1 MKHIKAAALTIWFS
15 WRNHWFGLILAI
27 TIIALGFA
35 DTSIQNTL
43 RYDRPAILSYELWR
57 IITAHLVHLG
67 WSHLLMNLAGL
78 VMVFFFF
85 GTFLKSIQWF
95 FVFFISAL
103 GTSILLLQLNPQLIW
118 YVGLS
123 GVLHG
128 FFIAG
133 GIADIKVNPKE
144 AYVFLT
150 LIIGKLMWE
159 QLYGPLPGSE
169 ATAGGYVIVDA
180 HFFGAIWGALALV
193 IISLTS
199 KRLVIRR
206 Q

>member
-1 MKHIKAAALTIWFS
+1 MKHIEAFTPAILFYL
-15 WRNHWFGLILAI
+15 RHYWFGLTLAL
-27 TIIALGFA
+27 IIIVLGLI
-35 DTSIQNTL
+35 DTSNQNIL
-43 RYDRPAILSYELWR
+43 RFDRPAILSYQLWR

-85 GTFLKSIQWF
+85 GTFLKNSQWF
-95 FVFFISAL
+95 FIFFISAL
-103 GTSILLLQLNPQLIW
+103 GTSLLLLQLNPQLVW

-144 AYVFLT
+144 AYVFLA
-150 LIIGKLMWE
+150 LIIGKLIWE
-159 QLYGPLPGSE
+159 QIYGPLPGSE
-169 ATAGGYVIVDA
+169 ATAGGHVLVDA
-180 HFFGAIWGALALV
+180 HLFGAIWGALAMI
-193 IISLTS
+193 IISLTT
-199 KRLVIRR
+199 KLFIRR